1 MEKMFCCRR
10 VGAQSI
16 ALFIT
21 NIKDTNMKEIQQ
33 GNLLVGAYPV
43 SIGLLLSNVGNQ
55 TKVIKSTVWRLEQW
69 AIANLSYFAA
79 AHLLLSFAAL
89 LNQCPPKKHIHL

>member
-1 MEKMFCCRR
+1 M
-10 VGAQSI
+10 
-16 ALFIT
+16 T
-21 NIKDTNMKEIQQ
+21 NIKITNMKEIQQ

-89 LNQCPPKKHIHL
+89 LNQCPPKKTFISST